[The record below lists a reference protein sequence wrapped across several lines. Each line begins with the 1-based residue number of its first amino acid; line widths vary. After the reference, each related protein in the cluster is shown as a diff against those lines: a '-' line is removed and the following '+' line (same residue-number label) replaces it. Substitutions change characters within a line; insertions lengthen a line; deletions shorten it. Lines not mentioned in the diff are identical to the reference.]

1 MTQQQQ
7 PLYSEKEIL
16 ADALTTEKTATTH
29 YNQFAGEC
37 VHQGVRNAILD
48 CLDKEQAIQQD
59 VFQMMHAKGFYPTP
73 AAQSQKVE
81 EAKQKFSQCA
91 QQF

>member
-7 PLYSEKEIL
+7 PYSEKEVL
-16 ADALTTEKTATTH
+16 ADALSAEKTATQH
-29 YNQFAGEC
+29 YNLFATEC
-37 VHQGVRNAILD
+37 VHSNVRDTILD
-48 CLDKEQAIQQD
+48 CLSKEHEIQQD
-59 VFQMMHAKGFYPTP
+59 VFNMMHAKGYYPTP
-73 AAQSQKVE
+73 EAQMQKVE

>member
-1 MTQQQQ
+1 MEQQQIF
-7 PLYSEKEIL
+7 SEKEVL
-16 ADALTTEKTATTH
+16 ADALAAEKATTEH
-29 YNQFAGEC
+29 YNLWANEC
-37 VHQGVRNAILD
+37 MHQGVRNVILD

-59 VFQMMHAKGFYPTP
+59 VFQMMHAKGFYPVP
-73 AAQSQKVE
+73 PAQSQKVE

>member
-1 MTQQQQ
+1 MEQQIF
-7 PLYSEKEIL
+7 SEKEVL
-16 ADALTTEKTATTH
+16 ADALASEKSATEH
-29 YNQFAGEC
+29 YNLWANEC
-37 VHQGVRNAILD
+37 MHQGVRNAILD

-59 VFQMMHAKGFYPTP
+59 VFQVMHAKGFYPVPP
-73 AAQSQKVE
+73 AQPQKVE